1 MTKITT
7 DKLFILNFKMS
18 VLFRL
23 KQKGVQLSLFVI
35 REYIRAMEKYSATI
49 ITCLLQDSIKLN

>member
-35 REYIRAMEKYSATI
+35 KESLEPWKNTAQ
-49 ITCLLQDSIKLN
+49 L